1 MRITSTGTS
10 MVFKGIKSG
19 EGIQE
24 EIRTPKRK
32 ILFDD
37 DDDDVDEIPKKMK
50 LISSEDLPYSV
61 YSPLLRYPLAEEWT
75 IP

>member
-1 MRITSTGTS
+1 
-10 MVFKGIKSG
+10 MVFKGIQSG

-50 LISSEDLPYSV
+50 LISSED
-61 YSPLLRYPLAEEWT
+61 
-75 IP
+75 